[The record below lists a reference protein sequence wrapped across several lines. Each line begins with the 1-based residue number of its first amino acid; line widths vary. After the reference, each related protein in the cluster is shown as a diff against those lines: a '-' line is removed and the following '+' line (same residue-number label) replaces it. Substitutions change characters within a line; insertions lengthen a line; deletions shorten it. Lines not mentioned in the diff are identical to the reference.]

1 MHKSHVRIFIGP
13 SEIAGQYR
21 NLALAML
28 EQDVDCN
35 YYTFY
40 QHKFNYGGDIGDSK
54 IPAWMRKIHTF
65 GKKGTVARR
74 ILSVGIFEFLR
85 VIFFAIHFH
94 KYDVFY
100 FGFGVSLLRWN
111 IDLPILRMFNKKIIA
126 NLSHGS
132 DMTPSYLNG
141 ALMDADMTMPS
152 ARKLVKSTFAKRRL
166 IRRFERNVDII
177 IGSPLSSSFLSRKPY
192 IDIIRLGRTCQAQNK
207 PSIEHL
213 DGSNVL
219 PKDGVLDLKD
229 GSKTLHFMHI
239 PSHSPGK
246 GTSLIREAMNK
257 IVVEYPFVKYTELSG
272 LSNNEV
278 LSSLADAD
286 LLIDQVYSD
295 LPLSGI
301 GMEAFVMGVPV
312 LLCGYGLS
320 GLKSKYSSNIF
331 PPTIISHPHEL
342 AERLRMLI
350 EHPIALNEAKK
361 NSTNFVE
368 TLWSKQEVVKRYVQ
382 LFTCSDFPVNWW
394 HDPKSHIYLHGYGL
408 SEQRV
413 KGILKDVLCTYGKS
427 GLCLSHRPDL
437 ENAIS
442 NFVC

>member
-1 MHKSHVRIFIGP
+1 MNNLHGRIFIGP

-40 QHKFNYGGDIGDSK
+40 QHEFNYGAEIGSSR
-54 IPAWMRKIHTF
+54 IPEWMRKIHKF
-65 GKKGTVARR
+65 GKKGTVVRR
-74 ILSVGIFEFLR
+74 ILSLGLFEFLR
-85 VIFFAIHFH
+85 VIFFASHFH

-132 DMTPSYLNG
+132 DMTPKYLDG

-152 ARKLVKSTFAKRRL
+152 TRKLVKSTFAMRKC
-166 IRRFERNVDII
+166 IRRFERNADVI
-177 IGSPLSSSFLSRKPY
+177 IGSPLSSSFLSHKPY
-192 IDIIRLGRTCQAQNK
+192 IDIIRLGRTCQAQNQ
-207 PSIEHL
+207 PSVDNLGITEIQPEF
-213 DGSNVL
+213 GVIKT
-219 PKDGVLDLKD
+219 KDT
-229 GSKTLHFMHI
+229 SEPLHFMHI

-246 GTSLIREAMNK
+246 GTSVIREVMDK

-272 LSNNEV
+272 LSNKEV
-278 LSSLADAD
+278 LSNLADAD
-286 LLIDQVYSD
+286 LLVDQVYSD

-320 GLKSKYSSNIF
+320 GLKSRYSSNIF

-350 EHPIALNEAKK
+350 EHPAALNEAKN

-368 TLWSKQEVVKRYVQ
+368 TLWSKQEVVKRYLQ
-382 LFTCSDFPVNWW
+382 LFTCSDFPVDWW
-394 HDPKSHIYLHGYGL
+394 HDPKSHIYLNGYGL

-413 KGILKDVLCTYGKS
+413 KGTLKDVLCAYGKN

-437 ENAIS
+437 EKAIL
-442 NFVC
+442 NFVR